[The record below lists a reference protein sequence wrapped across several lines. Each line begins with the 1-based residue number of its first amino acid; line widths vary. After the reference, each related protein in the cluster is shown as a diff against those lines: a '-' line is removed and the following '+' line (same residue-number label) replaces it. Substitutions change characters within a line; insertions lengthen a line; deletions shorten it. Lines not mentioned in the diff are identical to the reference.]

1 MAIDAPVID
10 TLRYADNLKQ
20 AGVDDAHADGMS
32 RALNVEL
39 SERMLTKEDLRE
51 AFDRHS
57 RMFDERLAAR
67 DKRLDAVEQRLGAV
81 EQRLGAVE
89 QRLGA
94 VEQRLEA
101 MDARMDAFERDI
113 DRRFADVHWRIDAL
127 ESLVNLRFKMMMG
140 TMVFGFT
147 VVIALGLFNVAP
159 KLAVGAAAEG
169 SAQPAAAERQAVP

>member
-67 DKRLDAVEQRLGAV
+67 DKRLDAVEQRLGV
-81 EQRLGAVE
+81 VE

-159 KLAVGAAAEG
+159 KLAVGAAAGG

>member
-67 DKRLDAVEQRLGAV
+67 DKRLDAVEQRLGV
-81 EQRLGAVE
+81 IE

-140 TMVFGFT
+140 TMAFGFT

>member
-67 DKRLDAVEQRLGAV
+67 DKRLDAVEQRLGV
-81 EQRLGAVE
+81 VE

-101 MDARMDAFERDI
+101 MDARMDALERNI

-169 SAQPAAAERQAVP
+169 SAQPAAAGRQAVP

>member
-67 DKRLDAVEQRLGAV
+67 DKRLDAVEQRLGVV
-81 EQRLGAVE
+81 ER
-89 QRLGA
+89 RLGA

-101 MDARMDAFERDI
+101 MDARMDALERNI